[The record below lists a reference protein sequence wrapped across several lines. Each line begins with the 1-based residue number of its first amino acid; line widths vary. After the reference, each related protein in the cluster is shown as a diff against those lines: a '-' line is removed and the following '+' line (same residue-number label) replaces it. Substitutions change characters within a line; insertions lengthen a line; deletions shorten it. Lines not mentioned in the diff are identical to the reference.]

1 MKLLVDEMPGWQDDC
16 PFSEEKWINGE
27 WKYTCKL
34 CYQLY
39 CDLHE
44 VENECRMLKQL
55 G

>member
-1 MKLLVDEMPGWQDDC
+1 MKLLVDEMPSWQDDC